1 METVM
6 TPTYIW
12 MGIFIIAAAMFWGT
26 ALWAVVRGFIDILD
40 IVASEKGK
48 TLSRDAKGKEKV

>member
-12 MGIFIIAAAMFWGT
+12 MGIFLVAAAMFWGT
-26 ALWAVVRGFIDILD
+26 ALWAVYRGFIDILD
-40 IVASEKGK
+40 IITTEKGK
-48 TLSRDAKGKEKV
+48 TLRQGTKGKDIA

>member
-12 MGIFIIAAAMFWGT
+12 MGIFLVAAVMFWGT
-26 ALWAVVRGFIDILD
+26 ALWAVYRGFIDILD
-40 IVASEKGK
+40 IITTERKKVLRQG
-48 TLSRDAKGKEKV
+48 AKGKDIT